1 MTWTKLSDDFSDDCW
16 ELSDAAVR
24 LHMEGL
30 VWSNRKLLDCRL
42 VKDDMVRWAKRP
54 GAAEELVNA
63 GWWRDEGDYYLI
75 VHHAR
80 YQRTRE
86 VMLKLQE
93 RNQRNGASGGRPP
106 KVARERFSPRGPQT
120 ETQLGCQVETQRDGT
135 GRDGPGREGDQL
147 TKRDNEKNEDG
158 GSVDA
163 DCAADLRDW
172 YSDDESPRRGYES

>member
-63 GWWRDEGDYYLI
+63 GWWRDEGDCYLI

-106 KVARERFSPRGPQT
+106 KVARERFSPQ
-120 ETQLGCQVETQRDGT
+120 ETQVGCQVETQRDGT

-147 TKRDNEKNEDG
+147 SKSDREKIDDNSTSRELGDWFAAGADYEPPPVDPDG
-158 GSVDA
+158 FPLDGV
-163 DCAADLRDW
+163 
-172 YSDDESPRRGYES
+172 